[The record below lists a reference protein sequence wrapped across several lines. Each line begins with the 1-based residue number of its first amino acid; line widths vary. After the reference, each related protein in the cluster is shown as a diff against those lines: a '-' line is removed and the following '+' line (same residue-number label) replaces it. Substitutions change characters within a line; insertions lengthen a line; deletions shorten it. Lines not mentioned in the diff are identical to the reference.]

1 MILQSFPDLQW
12 LKKQAEDRFSNRKAY
27 DGSTLTQAGWPSVI
41 INVKAGETFRDNIP
55 GPLSFFSS
63 LSGTS
68 QINVDGK
75 KTFIPEDYFFI
86 SNAGQRYTLEI
97 EKKNSCE
104 TFNIHF
110 GEKWAEEALAT
121 LIQKTETLLD
131 HHGQVENSNIHFYN
145 KLYVKDEVIK
155 AIQQQLLS
163 LAPGES
169 LKEQELLFEMMTHLL
184 SQHHQTRQQILAIP
198 AIKAATREEIL
209 RRLFL
214 ATDYIYAFAQRELT
228 LDELASISCL
238 SKFHFLRLFKKF
250 FHQTP
255 HQFITE
261 VRIKKATSLLKQG
274 GLEVKQIAKQVG
286 FENASSFSRL
296 FFQKNGVYPSQYLH
310 G

>member
-1 MILQSFPDLQW
+1 MILQSFPDLPW

-68 QINVDGK
+68 QIHVEGK

-97 EKKNSCE
+97 EKKKPCE

-110 GEKWAEEALAT
+110 GEKWAEET
-121 LIQKTETLLD
+121 LTTLLQRTETILD
-131 HHGQVENSNIHFYN
+131 QPDYIENSTVHFYN
-145 KLYVKDEVIK
+145 RLYVKDDIVK
-155 AIQQQLLS
+155 SIQHQLLS
-163 LAPGES
+163 LTSGES

-184 SQHHQTRQQILAIP
+184 NQHHYTRQQISAIP

-214 ATDYIYAFAQRELT
+214 ATDYIYAFSQRELT

-286 FENASSFSRL
+286 FNNASSFSRL
-296 FFQKNGVYPSQYLH
+296 FFQKNGLYPSQYLH
-310 G
+310 S